1 MKKSFLLHIDKQTI
15 QDIPFEEISFLSS
28 LKANLL
34 DEILDDIYI
43 IEITLSNLDEDM
55 IAALVKIGAYCGEYT
70 GYSYGPRWET
80 AVSKAF
86 ESIRHQLKLMADM
99 ANLPIQENTN

>member
-1 MKKSFLLHIDKQTI
+1 MKKSFLLYIDKHTI

-34 DEILDDIYI
+34 EEILDEMYI
-43 IEITLSNLDEDM
+43 IEITLSNPDDDI

-70 GYSYGPRWET
+70 GYSHGPRWET
-80 AVSKAF
+80 AMSKAF
-86 ESIRHQLKLMADM
+86 ESIRHQLKLMADIV
-99 ANLPIQENTN
+99 NLPVQENTN